1 MSIVKEIKT
10 RVGTS
15 NDYKIKDICID
26 GKRLTLFYNEVLT
39 DSSSIDNF
47 VLKSLLTLK
56 KNSFKRLED
65 HLPTV
70 NISKIKKRQIYD
82 FVNNGFLIIFYKKIY
97 AVEVKAKLDRGINN
111 IQSELSLSGPKDSF
125 SENYNT
131 NLGLIRRRI
140 KTCNLKVENL
150 DIGVRSKTK
159 IGILYIDDIVDKKIV
174 KRIYEVLERID
185 IDGIIDS
192 SYLKITLEGQKS
204 FFPTIMMSE
213 RPDKSA
219 MALLEGKVVVLVD
232 MSPYALILPS
242 FFIDFFHTTDDY
254 YQKSFNTTFIRI
266 IRFFAFLIAIFTPA
280 CYIAVTTRNYDIVPL
295 DLLLMLKA
303 GRTFVPFPA
312 YIEALFMIVCF
323 EILKESDIRMSNTSG
338 SSISILGGLILG
350 DAAVSAGIVSPIMII
365 VVAIS
370 SIAGLVFSSI
380 ELVNALRIYKIIL
393 LLLGTLLG
401 IYGVIIGTI
410 YMIYKLLTLKVF
422 GIPYLV
428 PFIPFDKNEINDS
441 FIKREESVKKR
452 NSFLTKNIVRGR
464 YKWKRLLYLLF
475 WLLHLV
481 LL

>member
-1 MSIVKEIKT
+1 MVIFMSIVKEIKT

-26 GKRLTLFYNEVLT
+26 GKTLTLFYNEVLT

-47 VLKSLLTLK
+47 VLKSLLNLDR
-56 KNSFKRLED
+56 NSFRKLDE
-65 HLPTV
+65 HLPAI
-70 NISKIKKRQIYD
+70 NISKIKKNQIYD

-140 KTCNLKVENL
+140 KSCDLKVMNL

-159 IGILYIDDIVDKKIV
+159 VGILYIDDIVDKKIV
-174 KRIYEVLERID
+174 KRIDEVLRRID

-219 MALLEGKVVVLVD
+219 MALLEGKVVILVD

-380 ELVNALRIYKIIL
+380 ELVNALRLYKIIL

-464 YKWKRLLYLLF
+464 YK
-475 WLLHLV
+475 
-481 LL
+481 

>member
-1 MSIVKEIKT
+1 MVIFMSIVKEIKT

-26 GKRLTLFYNEVLT
+26 GKTLTLFYNEVLT

-47 VLKSLLTLK
+47 VLKSLLNLK
-56 KNSFKRLED
+56 KSNFKRLED
-65 HLPTV
+65 YLPTV
-70 NISKIKKRQIYD
+70 NISKIKKNQIYD

-125 SENYNT
+125 SENYNI

-140 KTCNLKVENL
+140 KTCDLMVKNLNVGFK
-150 DIGVRSKTK
+150 SKTK
-159 IGILYIDDIVDKKIV
+159 VGILYIDDIVDKKIV
-174 KRIYEVLERID
+174 KRIDEVLRRID

-219 MALLEGKVVVLVD
+219 MALLEGKVVILVD

-380 ELVNALRIYKIIL
+380 ELVNALRLYKIIL

-464 YKWKRLLYLLF
+464 YK
-475 WLLHLV
+475 
-481 LL
+481 